1 MAILQPIINI
11 AEILV
16 TKNVTDAIISPGSR
30 NAPLTI
36 ALARHPQI
44 NALSVSDERSAAFIA
59 MGMAQV
65 KNKPVA
71 ICCTSGS
78 AAYNYAPAVA
88 EAFFQEIPLIVFTAD
103 RPTEWIH
110 QHDGQTIYQENI
122 YGKHVK
128 ASYQVGADYSHP
140 DARWHIERVM
150 NEAINTANTFPKGP
164 VHINIPLREPFYPSA
179 EEQVVFERP
188 RNIRQH
194 SSKASLSQETWEEL
208 LDQIDDYSKV
218 MVIAGQDATNP
229 EVNQALKGLQEEFGF
244 VVVGDLIANTKGEF
258 IANHDLYLGQLDD
271 SYAPELLITFGKSV
285 ISKSL
290 KQYIRKHK
298 PEAHWHVQS
307 STHVIDTYQSLTDI
321 VSIAPEDFFKE
332 LLESLDLRAYKMGD
346 EEKSFEYQEQWFNL
360 ERKSSRYIHQVL
372 SSTDTWNE
380 FTTYYKVMENI
391 PAGSQLHLA
400 NSMAVR
406 YANYLHLPNIDEVEI
421 FANRGTSG
429 IDGCVST
436 AVGAALATE
445 AQVYLLVGDV
455 AFFYDRN
462 ALWNN
467 FLPSNL
473 TIFLENNS
481 GGGIFRMIDGPSQQP
496 ELEPFFETAQK
507 MTAKLTAEES
517 NMEYLSATNFEQ
529 LENILTTI
537 PQKSTGARLFEIHT
551 NSVENTAFFK
561 KFKTNFIV

>member
-88 EAFFQEIPLIVFTAD
+88 EAFFQEIPLVILTTD
-103 RPTEWIH
+103 RPSEWIH

-128 ASYQVGADYSHP
+128 ASYQIGADYSHP

-164 VHINIPLREPFYPSA
+164 IHVNIPLREPFYPSA

-208 LDQIDDYSKV
+208 LSQIEDYSKV
-218 MVIAGQDATNP
+218 MVIAGQDAINP
-229 EVNQALKGLQEEFGF
+229 EVNQALQGLQEEFGF

-258 IANHDLYLGQLDD
+258 VANHDLYLGQIDE
-271 SYAPELLITFGKSV
+271 SHAPELLITFGKSV

-290 KQYIRKHK
+290 KQFIRKHK

-321 VSIAPEDFFKE
+321 LPIAPEDFFKE
-332 LLESLDLRAYKMGD
+332 LFESLDMRAYKMGD
-346 EEKSFEYQEQWFNL
+346 EEKSFEYQEQWFSL

-372 SSTDTWNE
+372 SDSDTWNE
-380 FTTYYKVMENI
+380 FSTYYKVMENI

-406 YANYLHLPNIDEVEI
+406 YANYLHLPNINEVEV

-436 AVGAALATE
+436 AVGAALATD

-473 TIFLENNS
+473 TIILENNS

-529 LENILTTI
+529 FKNILTTI
-537 PQKSTGARLFEIHT
+537 PQKSNRARLFEIHT

>member
-16 TKNVTDAIISPGSR
+16 TKNVTDAVISPGSR

-88 EAFFQEIPLIVFTAD
+88 EAFFQEIPLIVLTAD

-194 SSKASLSQETWEEL
+194 SSKASMSQETWEEL
-208 LDQIDDYSKV
+208 LAQVEDYSKV

-346 EEKSFEYQEQWFNL
+346 EEKSFAYQEQWFNL

-372 SSTDTWNE
+372 SRTDTWNE

-406 YANYLHLPNIDEVEI
+406 YANYLHLSNINEVEV

-473 TIFLENNS
+473 TIILENNS

-507 MTAKLTAEES
+507 MKAKLTAEES

-537 PQKSTGARLFEIHT
+537 PQKSTRARLFEIHT

>member
-88 EAFFQEIPLIVFTAD
+88 EAFFQEIPLIVLTAD

-164 VHINIPLREPFYPSA
+164 VHINIPLREPFYPLA

-208 LDQIDDYSKV
+208 LAQGEDYSKV

-290 KQYIRKHK
+290 KQYIRKYK

-307 STHVIDTYQSLTDI
+307 TTHLIDTYQSLTDI

-332 LLESLDLRAYKMGD
+332 LFESLDMRAYKMGD

-380 FTTYYKVMENI
+380 FTTYYKVIENI

-406 YANYLHLPNIDEVEI
+406 YANYLHLPNIDEVEV

-473 TIFLENNS
+473 TIILENNS

-537 PQKSTGARLFEIHT
+537 PQKSIRARLFEIHT
-551 NSVENTAFFK
+551 NSVENIAFFK

>member
-88 EAFFQEIPLIVFTAD
+88 EAFFQEIPLIVLTAD

-150 NEAINTANTFPKGP
+150 NEAINTANTFPRGP

-179 EEQVVFERP
+179 EEQVVFESP

-208 LDQIDDYSKV
+208 LAQVEDYSKV

-290 KQYIRKHK
+290 KQYIRKYK

-307 STHVIDTYQSLTDI
+307 TTHLIDTYQSLTDI

-346 EEKSFEYQEQWFNL
+346 EEKSFECQEQWFNL
-360 ERKSSRYIHQVL
+360 ERKSSRYIHQIL

-380 FTTYYKVMENI
+380 FTTYYKVIENI

-406 YANYLHLPNIDEVEI
+406 YANYLHLSNINEVEI

-473 TIFLENNS
+473 TIILENNS

-537 PQKSTGARLFEIHT
+537 PQKSTRARLFEIHT
-551 NSVENTAFFK
+551 NSVENTTFFK

>member
-44 NALSVSDERSAAFIA
+44 NTLSVSDERSAAFIA

-88 EAFFQEIPLIVFTAD
+88 EAFFQEIPLVILTAD
-103 RPTEWIH
+103 RPSEWIH

-128 ASYQVGADYSHP
+128 ASYQIGADYSHP
-140 DARWHIERVM
+140 DARWHIERVL

-179 EEQVVFERP
+179 GEQVVFERP

-194 SSKASLSQETWEEL
+194 SAKASLSQETWEEL
-208 LDQIDDYSKV
+208 LSQIEDYSKV
-218 MVIAGQDATNP
+218 MVIAGQDAINP
-229 EVNQALKGLQEEFGF
+229 EVNQALQGLQEEFGF

-258 IANHDLYLGQLDD
+258 VANHDLYLGQIDEN
-271 SYAPELLITFGKSV
+271 YAPELLITFGKSV

-290 KQYIRKHK
+290 KQFIRKHK

-307 STHVIDTYQSLTDI
+307 STSVIDTYQSLTDI
-321 VSIAPEDFFKE
+321 VPIAPEDFFKE
-332 LLESLDLRAYKMGD
+332 LFESLDMRAYKMGD
-346 EEKSFEYQEQWFNL
+346 EEKSFVYQEQWFSL

-372 SSTDTWNE
+372 SESDTWNE
-380 FTTYYKVMENI
+380 FSTYYKVMENI

-406 YANYLHLPNIDEVEI
+406 YANYLHLPNINEVEV

-436 AVGAALATE
+436 AVGAALATD

-473 TIFLENNS
+473 TIILENNS
-481 GGGIFRMIDGPSQQP
+481 GGGIFRMIDGPSHQP
-496 ELEPFFETAQK
+496 ELEPFFETSQK
-507 MTAKLTAEES
+507 MKANLTAEES

-529 LENILTTI
+529 LKNILTTI
-537 PQKSTGARLFEIHT
+537 PQKLNRARLFEIHT

-561 KFKTNFIV
+561 KFKTNFVV

>member
-16 TKNVTDAIISPGSR
+16 TKNVTDAVISPGSR

-88 EAFFQEIPLIVFTAD
+88 EAFFQEIPLIILTAD

-140 DARWHIERVM
+140 DALWHIERVM

-208 LDQIDDYSKV
+208 LAQVEDYSKV

-307 STHVIDTYQSLTDI
+307 STHLIDTYQSLTDI

-360 ERKSSRYIHQVL
+360 ERKSSRYIHQIL

-380 FTTYYKVMENI
+380 FTTYYKVIENI

-406 YANYLHLPNIDEVEI
+406 YANYLHLPNINEVEI

-436 AVGAALATE
+436 AVGAALAME

-537 PQKSTGARLFEIHT
+537 PQKSTRARLFEIHT

>member
-11 AEILV
+11 AEILA
-16 TKNVTDAIISPGSR
+16 TKGVTDAIISPGSR

-36 ALARHPQI
+36 ALARHPRI

-88 EAFFQEIPLIVFTAD
+88 EAFFQEIPLLVLTAD

-194 SSKASLSQETWEEL
+194 STKASLSQETWEEL
-208 LDQIDDYSKV
+208 LSQIEDYSKV

-229 EVNQALKGLQEEFGF
+229 EINQALQDLQEEFGF

-258 IANHDLYLGQLDD
+258 VANHDLYLGQIDEK
-271 SYAPELLITFGKSV
+271 YAPELLITFGKSV

-290 KQYIRKHK
+290 KQFIRKHK

-307 STHVIDTYQSLTDI
+307 STHLIDTYQSLTDI

-332 LLESLDLRAYKMGD
+332 LLESLDMRAYKMGD

-372 SSTDTWNE
+372 SSTDAWNE
-380 FTTYYKVMENI
+380 FSTYYKVMENI

-406 YANYLHLPNIDEVEI
+406 YANYLHLPNINEVEV

-436 AVGAALATE
+436 AVGAALATD

-473 TIFLENNS
+473 TIILENNS

-496 ELEPFFETAQK
+496 ELEPFFETSQK

-537 PQKSTGARLFEIHT
+537 PQKSNRARLFEIHT
-551 NSVENTAFFK
+551 NTVENTAFFK

>member
-16 TKNVTDAIISPGSR
+16 TKNVTDAVISPGSR

-88 EAFFQEIPLIVFTAD
+88 EAFFQEIPLIVLTAD

-208 LDQIDDYSKV
+208 LAQVEDYSKV

-290 KQYIRKHK
+290 KQYIRKYK

-307 STHVIDTYQSLTDI
+307 TTHLIDTYQSLTDI

-360 ERKSSRYIHQVL
+360 ERKSSRYIHQAL

-380 FTTYYKVMENI
+380 FTTYYKVIENI

-406 YANYLHLPNIDEVEI
+406 YANYLHLSNINEVEI

-473 TIFLENNS
+473 TIILENNS

-537 PQKSTGARLFEIHT
+537 PQKSTRARLFEIHT
-551 NSVENTAFFK
+551 NSVENTTFFK

>member
-1 MAILQPIINI
+1 
-11 AEILV
+11 
-16 TKNVTDAIISPGSR
+16 
-30 NAPLTI
+30 
-36 ALARHPQI
+36 
-44 NALSVSDERSAAFIA
+44 
-59 MGMAQV
+59 
-65 KNKPVA
+65 
-71 ICCTSGS
+71 
-78 AAYNYAPAVA
+78 
-88 EAFFQEIPLIVFTAD
+88 
-103 RPTEWIH
+103 
-110 QHDGQTIYQENI
+110 
-122 YGKHVK
+122 
-128 ASYQVGADYSHP
+128 
-140 DARWHIERVM
+140 
-150 NEAINTANTFPKGP
+150 
-164 VHINIPLREPFYPSA
+164 LREPFYPSA

-208 LDQIDDYSKV
+208 LSQIEDYSKV
-218 MVIAGQDATNP
+218 MVIAGQDAINP
-229 EVNQALKGLQEEFGF
+229 EVNQALQGLQEEFGF

-258 IANHDLYLGQLDD
+258 VANHDLYLGQIDE
-271 SYAPELLITFGKSV
+271 SHAPELLITFGKSV

-290 KQYIRKHK
+290 KQFIRKHK

-321 VSIAPEDFFKE
+321 LPIAPEDFFKE
-332 LLESLDLRAYKMGD
+332 LFESLDMRAYKMGD
-346 EEKSFEYQEQWFNL
+346 EEKSFEYQEQWFSL

-372 SSTDTWNE
+372 SDSDTWNE
-380 FTTYYKVMENI
+380 FSTYYKVMENI

-406 YANYLHLPNIDEVEI
+406 YANYLHLPNINEVEV

-436 AVGAALATE
+436 AVGAALATD

-473 TIFLENNS
+473 TIILENNS

-529 LENILTTI
+529 FKNILTTI
-537 PQKSTGARLFEIHT
+537 PQKSNRARLFEIHT

>member
-88 EAFFQEIPLIVFTAD
+88 EAFFQEIPLIVLTAD

-128 ASYQVGADYSHP
+128 ASYQIGADYSHP

-179 EEQVVFERP
+179 GEQVVFERP

-194 SSKASLSQETWEEL
+194 LAKASLNQETWEEL
-208 LDQIDDYSKV
+208 LSQIEDYSKV

-229 EVNQALKGLQEEFGF
+229 NINQALKGLQDEFGF
-244 VVVGDLIANTKGEF
+244 VVVGDLIANLKGEF
-258 IANHDLYLGQLDD
+258 ITNHDLYLGQIDE
-271 SYAPELLITFGKSV
+271 SYAPELLISFGKSV

-290 KQYIRKHK
+290 KQFIRKHK

-307 STHVIDTYQSLTDI
+307 STLMIDTYQSLSDI
-321 VSIAPEDFFKE
+321 VPIAPEDFFKE
-332 LLESLDLRAYKMGD
+332 LFESLDMRAYKMGD
-346 EEKSFEYQEQWFNL
+346 EEKSFAYQEKWFNL

-372 SSTDTWNE
+372 SDSDTWNE
-380 FTTYYKVMENI
+380 FSTYFKVMEII
-391 PAGSQLHLA
+391 PTGSQLHLA

-406 YANYLHLPNIDEVEI
+406 YANYLHLPNINEVEV

-436 AVGAALATE
+436 AVGAALATD

-473 TIFLENNS
+473 NIILENNS

-496 ELEPFFETAQK
+496 ELEPFFETSQK

-537 PQKSTGARLFEIHT
+537 PQKSNRARLFEIHT
-551 NSVENTAFFK
+551 NSIENTTFFK
-561 KFKTNFIV
+561 KFKTKFIV

>member
-16 TKNVTDAIISPGSR
+16 TKNVTDAVISPGSR

-88 EAFFQEIPLIVFTAD
+88 EAFFQEIPLIVLTAD
-103 RPTEWIH
+103 RPIEWIH

-208 LDQIDDYSKV
+208 LTQIEDYSKV
-218 MVIAGQDATNP
+218 MVIAGQDATNS

-290 KQYIRKHK
+290 KQYIRKYK

-307 STHVIDTYQSLTDI
+307 TTHLIDTYQSLTDI

-360 ERKSSRYIHQVL
+360 ERKSSRYIHQIL

-380 FTTYYKVMENI
+380 FTTYYKVIENI

-473 TIFLENNS
+473 TIILENNS

>member
-16 TKNVTDAIISPGSR
+16 TKNVTDAVISPGSR

-88 EAFFQEIPLIVFTAD
+88 EAFFQEIPLIVLTAD

-208 LDQIDDYSKV
+208 LAQVEDYSKV

-229 EVNQALKGLQEEFGF
+229 VVNQALQGLQEEFGF

-258 IANHDLYLGQLDD
+258 VANHDLYLGQIDE

-307 STHVIDTYQSLTDI
+307 STHLIDTYQSLTDI

-360 ERKSSRYIHQVL
+360 ERKSSRYIHQAL

-406 YANYLHLPNIDEVEI
+406 YANYLHLSNINEVEI

-473 TIFLENNS
+473 TIILENNS

-537 PQKSTGARLFEIHT
+537 PQKSTRARLFEIHT